1 MSSAVPKEATASLR
15 KTGLYYQCP
24 NGGFASLRPG
34 ICPKCHDSLA
44 AVMVGGGVDG
54 RSGND
59 GADMRGALSLMRD
72 SSGLFMRNVLMN
84 QVLKT
89 KRKVVAT
96 VLAAVAFALTFSN
109 VQVNAHGGEDHGA
122 KKAPTVST
130 SANMVVRHM
139 HVGDFEVTIKHP
151 PVEPDKELAARVF
164 VTRFETNEPVEGAKV
179 LVAFTTVGTP
189 FEATAEPGNTPGIYE
204 LKFPPMPRGDYTL
217 AARIEVG
224 GATQAIEF
232 GTLQVAQLPP
242 PASANESSWARRA
255 LLALGALVGLGLL
268 GLVVYRATVQ
278 ARRDRI
284 KGEAA
289 TA

>member
-1 MSSAVPKEATASLR
+1 MSNAIPKEATASLSGR
-15 KTGLYYQCP
+15 GLYYQCP
-24 NGGFASLRPG
+24 NGGFASLCPG
-34 ICPKCHDSLA
+34 ICPKCHESLSP
-44 AVMVGGGVDG
+44 VVEGGLDG
-54 RSGND
+54 QSGGS
-59 GADMRGALSLMRD
+59 GANMRGALSLMPEG
-72 SSGLFMRNVLMN
+72 SGLFMENVLMH

-89 KRKVVAT
+89 KRKVVAA
-96 VLAAVAFALTFSN
+96 VLAAFAFALTFSN

-130 SANMVVRHM
+130 GANMVVRET
-139 HVGDFEVTIKHP
+139 HVGSLEVTIKHP

-179 LVAFTTVGTP
+179 FVAFTAGGARV
-189 FEATAEPGNTPGIYE
+189 EATAEPGNTHGIYE
-204 LKFPPMPRGDYTL
+204 VRFPPMPRGDYAL
-217 AARIEVG
+217 ATRVEVG

-232 GTLQVAQLPP
+232 GTLQVAPLPP
-242 PASANESSWARRA
+242 TAAATESSWARTA
-255 LLALGALVGLGLL
+255 LLALGAFVGLWFL
-268 GLVVYRATVQ
+268 GLVVYRATAQ